1 MSFTP
6 FCAFGKCPKEA
17 KRQNLIYECPSQFAT
32 NFCQVAKKVLTSK
45 HKVSKFISKVPGS
58 VDCINTGL
66 TWILPKYG
74 NEVFLSIKLQ
84 LSFYFQNPFISDK
97 LIVVTMASL
106 RRSGVRLSS
115 LGKSNGD
122 LKMVISQL
130 KTVRENYVAY
140 TKAQVD
146 RFLVR
151 KRIWNWNLN
160 PLCAGKSHGWHDQ
173 MGV

>member
-1 MSFTP
+1 MKYFFQSIYSSAFTS
-6 FCAFGKCPKEA
+6 
-17 KRQNLIYECPSQFAT
+17 R
-32 NFCQVAKKVLTSK
+32 
-45 HKVSKFISKVPGS
+45 
-58 VDCINTGL
+58 
-66 TWILPKYG
+66 
-74 NEVFLSIKLQ
+74 
-84 LSFYFQNPFISDK
+84 NPFISDK

-146 RFLVR
+146 RFFVR
-151 KRIWNWNLN
+151 KRIS
-160 PLCAGKSHGWHDQ
+160 PT
-173 MGV
+173 